1 MPAEQHIKVKLQAY
15 NGPEIAIGPGKAALL
30 EAIDR
35 TGSISAA
42 GRELGLSYRR
52 AWLLA
57 DVMNRSWAEP
67 LITTAKGGSHGGGAC
82 LTALGHEVLTLYRD
96 LERAVQRVSK
106 GQSGLRLMAK
116 LAETVRPAAG
126 SAGAEQQEEIG

>member
-1 MPAEQHIKVKLQAY
+1 MPTEQHIKVKLQAY

-30 EAIDR
+30 EAIGR

-67 LITTAKGGSHGGGAC
+67 LITTAKGGSHGGGAS

-96 LERAVQRVSK
+96 LERAVHRVSK
-106 GQSGLRLMAK
+106 GQSGVRLMAK

-126 SAGAEQQEEIG
+126 SADAG